1 MSTEGEPD
9 RPPPESTGLS
19 ESDRDDL
26 ENWIGG
32 ISLVIGAGLLAAAGD
47 AIAGDTGAVVGIVL
61 AFVLAFAYIVFFAGF
76 WKSGR

>member
-9 RPPPESTGLS
+9 RPPPESTDLS